1 VEKIMIIS
9 SDGHAT
15 ARVDEYAPYMDPA
28 YREEFDAYCVEF
40 KKQPRYA
47 FDPEVFRLRADE
59 DVVQEWTREVT
70 EPGRMEGKWDPQRR
84 ILEMDKEGVAAD
96 IIFPDFGKPFEL
108 HSATEGTKLQAKGPD
123 FQRRQASNR
132 AYNRWLADFCS
143 IAPERF
149 APMALIDFHDVD
161 AAIGEM
167 RWAKDKGFKGVV
179 CPMFEVDE
187 PLFDPKFDPVWST
200 MEDLE
205 LILNSHGGMSST
217 NRSGEREIAVNSMP
231 HPACIVPIMSR
242 HIEFFTHEILDHL
255 IFCGVLERHPRLRV
269 VFTEQGSAWVRGKL
283 AGADYTWK
291 GSYVRSDLRDVVKL
305 SPTEY
310 FERQCWLGSSLLSE
324 NEVAIRHEIGV
335 DKMMIGTDYPHLEGM
350 WHPSVRHYLRA
361 TFGVNHVPEQEA
373 RAMMGGTAADLFG
386 FDVEKLAP
394 LVDRIGPTPEE
405 ALSEPEADVYPRGD
419 VHKPAVGA
427 LL

>member
-1 VEKIMIIS
+1 MIIS

-15 ARVDEYAPYMDPA
+15 GRVDDYAQYMDPA
-28 YREEFDAYCVEF
+28 FREEFDAYCVEF

-59 DVVQEWTREVT
+59 DVVEEWTREVN
-70 EPGRMEGKWDPQRR
+70 EPGRMEGKWDPERR

-96 IIFPDFGKPFEL
+96 VLFPDFGKPFEL
-108 HSATEGTKLQAKGPD
+108 YSATQGTKMQAKGPD
-123 FQRRQASNR
+123 FRRKQASDR
-132 AYNRWLADFCS
+132 AYNRWLVDFCS

-149 APMALIDFHDVD
+149 AANALIEFHDVD
-161 AAIGEM
+161 AAIAEM
-167 RWAKDKGFKGVV
+167 YWAKENGFKGVI

-200 MEDLE
+200 MEDLQ
-205 LILNSHGGMSST
+205 LILNSHAGMSST

-242 HIEFFTHEILDHL
+242 HIEFFTHEVLDHL

-291 GSYVRSDLRDVVKL
+291 GSYSRSDLRDVVRH

-324 NEVAIRHEIGV
+324 NEVAIRDDIGL

-350 WHPSVRHYLRA
+350 WHPSVRDYLRA

-373 RAMMGGTAADLFG
+373 RPMMGGTAAEVFG
-386 FDVEKLAP
+386 FDVEKLKP
-394 LVDRIGPTPEE
+394 LVDRIGPTPKE
-405 ALSEPEADVYPRGD
+405 ALSEPERDFYPRGD